1 MVYAVIHKDTDW
13 PDGFEEIAWLGN
25 RLKHYGYTVNLE
37 VKMFASH
44 DGPPYKVSIVKW
56 EHSPHR
62 RDFKREEIGT
72 YEDKTEAA
80 NMIRFLWNV
89 LEEQRKESLYVV
101 KT

>member
-25 RLKHYGYTVNLE
+25 RIKHYGYTVH
-37 VKMFASH
+37 VSAKMFASH

-56 EHSPHR
+56 AHSPHR
-62 RDFKREEIGT
+62 RDFKREDIGT

-80 NMIRFLWNV
+80 NMIRFLLNV
-89 LEEQRKESLYVV
+89 LEEQHRERN
-101 KT
+101 